1 MNSSA
6 LAEWSVFAFGIIVTL
21 AGVAAARQIPKLF
34 KGKSIQNVVDSAN
47 AIIEM
52 YEKHV
57 GALEIKVGAL
67 ETEVAA
73 LTAKL
78 DETLK
83 HNITL
88 QNLLMA
94 SPAITPPVSPL

>member
-1 MNSSA
+1 VNSSA
-6 LAEWSVFAFGIIVTL
+6 LAEWALFGFGVVVTL
-21 AGVAAARQIPKLF
+21 LGVVAAKQVPKLF

-57 GALEIKVGAL
+57 SALELKVDSL
-67 ETEVAA
+67 EKEVSA

-83 HNITL
+83 ANNVL
-88 QNLLMA
+88 QRMLAA
-94 SPAITPPVSPL
+94 SPAINLPEVK